1 MTEMIR
7 EKLYRLAKEQPVK
20 IWTLEEGEESYRCRP
35 KVMFDVNGPEIV
47 PDFETWGYTR
57 SAASYIAAACPAN
70 VLALL
75 DVIQTLEIRLREVAK
90 ACATAEQERD
100 QLREGRHG

>member
-1 MTEMIR
+1 MTDINKQELR
-7 EKLYRLAKEQPVK
+7 GLAEAQPVK
-20 IWTLEEGEESYRCRP
+20 KLSRTGGDIPDMGGAERMYYVT
-35 KVMFDVNGPEIV
+35 GPTGVSDYE
-47 PDFETWGYTR
+47 DWGFTR

-100 QLREGRHG
+100 QLRKVHHG